1 MTRNLPWQKPNPV
14 KNYYPVPKV
23 ICQLGLSPGEIA
35 VYSFLL
41 FCEDRKTYQCY
52 PSYRT
57 IGDAV
62 GMSRNTVCKYVRSL
76 EEKGLVRTE
85 RTTVTLKDGR
95 KRNGSLLYTL
105 LPVEQALAQHNQHQL
120 HLAEMAA
127 ERHRAQQKLAAQN
140 TLIPSAYCNQFSGD
154 TGIMHKVLSAQTT
167 DGLKF
172 VVKYDSSTKMWK
184 PAEEVK
190 QMAIWVTC
198 DKHETPTPEMPMYG
212 DPVCH

>member
-85 RTTVTLKDGR
+85 RTTVTMKDGR

-140 TLIPSAYCNQFSGD
+140 NMMRG
-154 TGIMHKVLSAQTT
+154 GEGV
-167 DGLKF
+167 
-172 VVKYDSSTKMWK
+172 
-184 PAEEVK
+184 
-190 QMAIWVTC
+190 
-198 DKHETPTPEMPMYG
+198 
-212 DPVCH
+212 

>member
-1 MTRNLPWQKPNPV
+1 MTHTLPWQKPDPV

-57 IGDAV
+57 IGEAV

-76 EEKGLVRTE
+76 EEKGLIRTE

-105 LPVEQALAQHNQHQL
+105 LPWRQAVEQFYQRQLAM
-120 HLAEMAA
+120 AEAA
-127 ERHRAQQKLAAQN
+127 TKRQRVQEKLAAQA
-140 TLIPSAYCNQFSGD
+140 TEHPCSPL
-154 TGIMHKVLSAQTT
+154 
-167 DGLKF
+167 
-172 VVKYDSSTKMWK
+172 
-184 PAEEVK
+184 
-190 QMAIWVTC
+190 
-198 DKHETPTPEMPMYG
+198 
-212 DPVCH
+212 

>member
-1 MTRNLPWQKPNPV
+1 MTRTLPWQKLDPA

-23 ICQLGLSPGEIA
+23 ICQLCLSPGEIA

-76 EEKGLVRTE
+76 EEKGLIRTE

-95 KRNGSLLYTL
+95 KRNGSLLYTI
-105 LPVEQALAQHNQHQL
+105 LPPEQAVEQFNRKQLAK
-120 HLAEMAA
+120 AEAAA
-127 ERHRAQQKLAAQN
+127 ERRRIQDTLAKQAAEAP
-140 TLIPSAYCNQFSGD
+140 PSP
-154 TGIMHKVLSAQTT
+154 L
-167 DGLKF
+167 
-172 VVKYDSSTKMWK
+172 
-184 PAEEVK
+184 
-190 QMAIWVTC
+190 
-198 DKHETPTPEMPMYG
+198 
-212 DPVCH
+212 

>member
-1 MTRNLPWQKPNPV
+1 MTHTLPWQKPDPV

-52 PSYRT
+52 PNYRT

-62 GMSRNTVCKYVRSL
+62 GMSRNTVCKYVRLL
-76 EEKGLVRTE
+76 EEKELIRTE
-85 RTTVTLKDGR
+85 RTSIVLKNGR

-105 LPVEQALAQHNQHQL
+105 LPWRQALARHNQHQL

-140 TLIPSAYCNQFSGD
+140 DMMRG
-154 TGIMHKVLSAQTT
+154 GE
-167 DGLKF
+167 
-172 VVKYDSSTKMWK
+172 VV
-184 PAEEVK
+184 
-190 QMAIWVTC
+190 
-198 DKHETPTPEMPMYG
+198 
-212 DPVCH
+212 

>member
-1 MTRNLPWQKPNPV
+1 MTHTLSWQKPDPV

-57 IGDAV
+57 IGEAV

-76 EEKGLVRTE
+76 EEKGLIRTE

-105 LPVEQALAQHNQHQL
+105 LPVEQALARHNQHQL

-127 ERHRAQQKLAAQN
+127 ERHRAQQKLAAQA
-140 TLIPSAYCNQFSGD
+140 TEPPCSPL
-154 TGIMHKVLSAQTT
+154 
-167 DGLKF
+167 
-172 VVKYDSSTKMWK
+172 
-184 PAEEVK
+184 
-190 QMAIWVTC
+190 
-198 DKHETPTPEMPMYG
+198 
-212 DPVCH
+212 

>member
-1 MTRNLPWQKPNPV
+1 MTHALPWQKPAPA

-62 GMSRNTVCKYVRSL
+62 GMSRNTVCKYVRLL
-76 EEKGLVRTE
+76 EEKGLIRTE

-95 KRNGSLLYTL
+95 KRNGSLLYTI
-105 LPVEQALAQHNQHQL
+105 LPPEQAVEQFNRQQLAK
-120 HLAEMAA
+120 AEAAA
-127 ERHRAQQKLAAQN
+127 ERRRIQDTLARQAAEAP
-140 TLIPSAYCNQFSGD
+140 PSP
-154 TGIMHKVLSAQTT
+154 L
-167 DGLKF
+167 
-172 VVKYDSSTKMWK
+172 
-184 PAEEVK
+184 
-190 QMAIWVTC
+190 
-198 DKHETPTPEMPMYG
+198 
-212 DPVCH
+212 

>member
-1 MTRNLPWQKPNPV
+1 MTRTLPWQKPAPA

-76 EEKGLVRTE
+76 EEKGLIRTE

-95 KRNGSLLYTL
+95 KRNGSLLYTI
-105 LPVEQALAQHNQHQL
+105 LPPEQAVEQFNRQQLAK
-120 HLAEMAA
+120 AEAAA
-127 ERHRAQQKLAAQN
+127 ERRRIQDKLAKQA
-140 TLIPSAYCNQFSGD
+140 
-154 TGIMHKVLSAQTT
+154 
-167 DGLKF
+167 
-172 VVKYDSSTKMWK
+172 
-184 PAEEVK
+184 AE
-190 QMAIWVTC
+190 A
-198 DKHETPTPEMPMYG
+198 PRSPL
-212 DPVCH
+212 

>member
-1 MTRNLPWQKPNPV
+1 MTHTLPWQKPDPV

-57 IGDAV
+57 IGEAV

-76 EEKGLVRTE
+76 EEKGLIRTE

-105 LPVEQALAQHNQHQL
+105 LPWRQAVEQFYQRRLAM
-120 HLAEMAA
+120 AEAA
-127 ERHRAQQKLAAQN
+127 TKRQRVQEKLAAQA
-140 TLIPSAYCNQFSGD
+140 TEHPCSPL
-154 TGIMHKVLSAQTT
+154 
-167 DGLKF
+167 
-172 VVKYDSSTKMWK
+172 
-184 PAEEVK
+184 
-190 QMAIWVTC
+190 
-198 DKHETPTPEMPMYG
+198 
-212 DPVCH
+212 

>member
-1 MTRNLPWQKPNPV
+1 MTRTLPWQKPDPA

-76 EEKGLVRTE
+76 EEKGLIRTE
-85 RTTVTLKDGR
+85 RTSIVLKNGR
-95 KRNGSLLYTL
+95 KRNGSLLYTI
-105 LPVEQALAQHNQHQL
+105 LPVEQVLAQHNQHQL

-127 ERHRAQQKLAAQN
+127 ERHRAQQKLAAQA
-140 TLIPSAYCNQFSGD
+140 TEPPCSPL
-154 TGIMHKVLSAQTT
+154 
-167 DGLKF
+167 
-172 VVKYDSSTKMWK
+172 
-184 PAEEVK
+184 
-190 QMAIWVTC
+190 
-198 DKHETPTPEMPMYG
+198 
-212 DPVCH
+212 

>member
-1 MTRNLPWQKPNPV
+1 MVRDDPQPAVAEAKPYQELLPCAKGHLSAGV
-14 KNYYPVPKV
+14 
-23 ICQLGLSPGEIA
+23 SPGEIA

-140 TLIPSAYCNQFSGD
+140 NMMRG
-154 TGIMHKVLSAQTT
+154 GEGV
-167 DGLKF
+167 
-172 VVKYDSSTKMWK
+172 
-184 PAEEVK
+184 
-190 QMAIWVTC
+190 
-198 DKHETPTPEMPMYG
+198 
-212 DPVCH
+212 